1 MRNPRSVVPASI
13 MPGYPFLE
21 QTPLSVPHIA
31 EDLAVLSLE
40 GVPYSDEMIANALS
54 DLVTQGT
61 AEDQNTA
68 AFLKRYPKA
77 QVRDLGGVQG
87 RITELDAV
95 IAYLQQLGTQ
105 VDFKIYDDKANIR

>member
-1 MRNPRSVVPASI
+1 MRNPRSVVPTSI

-40 GVPYSDEMIANALS
+40 GVPYTKEMIDNALT
-54 DLVTQGT
+54 DLVTQAS

-87 RITELDAV
+87 RISERIAAV
-95 IAYLQQLGTQ
+95 MQEHA
-105 VDFKIYDDKANIR
+105 A